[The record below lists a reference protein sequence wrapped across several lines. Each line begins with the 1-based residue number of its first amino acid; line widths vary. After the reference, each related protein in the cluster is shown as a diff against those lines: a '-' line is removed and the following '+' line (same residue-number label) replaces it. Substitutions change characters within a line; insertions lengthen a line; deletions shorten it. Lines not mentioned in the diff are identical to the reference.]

1 MSSKQ
6 TARIERW
13 VNHGQCLTGVVLD
26 HPNQETFSGG
36 IQVTSRLLWIDE
48 AARMAE
54 TVNTIYTLGEPHRAE

>member
-13 VNHGQCLTGVVLD
+13 VKHGPCLTGVVLD
-26 HPNQETFSGG
+26 HPKQETFSGH

-48 AARMAE
+48 EARLAE
-54 TVNTIYTLGEPHRAE
+54 TENTIYALGEPYHA